1 MTDLELYMQLSEIMT
16 KEMDF
21 VKKFHTSDHYES
33 KLEQF
38 NEGYI
43 KGIQVTLAE
52 AMKLIDNNLVKIEAN
67 SIIEKYRD

>member
-52 AMKLIDNNLVKIEAN
+52 AMKLIDQNLVKIEAN